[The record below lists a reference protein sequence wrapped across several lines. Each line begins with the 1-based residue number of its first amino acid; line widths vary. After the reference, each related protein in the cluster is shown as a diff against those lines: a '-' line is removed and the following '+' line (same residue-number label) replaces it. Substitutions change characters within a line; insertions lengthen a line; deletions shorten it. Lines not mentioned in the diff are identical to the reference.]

1 MKGKI
6 RVLLDEK
13 TDYMAV
19 VETLGSKIN
28 QLNREIL
35 SDEERIK
42 STQTTLKEMFG
53 TLSYH
58 LKGRSQMLETLKRMK
73 LVKKQKDIDCVVTN
87 PSEKITLDN
96 PEIDLCVSEEEWN
109 RKAESD
115 RLRREEEKR
124 NANNTN

>member
-19 VETLGSKIN
+19 VETLGTKIN

-35 SDEERIK
+35 GDEERIK
-42 STQTTLKEMFG
+42 STQSTLKEMFN

-73 LVKKQKDIDCVVTN
+73 IVKKQKDIDCVVTN
-87 PSEKITLDN
+87 PSEKITLEN

-109 RKAESD
+109 KKAELD